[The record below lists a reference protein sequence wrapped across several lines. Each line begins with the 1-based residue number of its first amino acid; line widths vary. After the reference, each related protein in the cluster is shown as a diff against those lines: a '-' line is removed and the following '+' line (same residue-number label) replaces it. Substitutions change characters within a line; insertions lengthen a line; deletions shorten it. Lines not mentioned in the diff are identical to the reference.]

1 MIIEVEGRKYQVE
14 GVVFDKD
21 GTLIDFSHW
30 GPLMVERAGALR
42 KRFGLDG
49 KAAGELLLILGVDPA
64 TGRTTPAIHRPR
76 EETERLSAAFLSA
89 VLGIPEGE
97 ALHAV
102 RETFAEVDKEFPW
115 EKHLRPT
122 PGARELLSRLKGAG
136 GIIAVVTHDSTAPA
150 RRHLLYAGLLEYV
163 DLVVGADFFAARKP
177 DPEGILYAC
186 RLLDLPPSKMA
197 VVGDSREDVEA
208 GKAAGCFPVVGVLTG
223 KGGMGD
229 LEGADHI
236 VPDLRGIRVF
246 GPSR

>member
-1 MIIEVEGRKYQVE
+1 MVIGVEARKYQIE
-14 GVVFDKD
+14 GVIFDKD

-49 KAAGELLLILGVDPA
+49 GAARELSLILGVDPA

-76 EETERLSAAFLSA
+76 EETERLSASFLST

-102 RETFAEVDKEFPW
+102 RETFAEVDKGFPW
-115 EKHLRPT
+115 EKHLRPA
-122 PGARELLSRLKGAG
+122 PGARELLSRLKDAG
-136 GIIAVVTHDSTAPA
+136 GIVAVVTHDSTAPA

-163 DLVVGADFFAARKP
+163 DLVVGADRFAARKP

-186 RLLDLPPSKMA
+186 KILALPPSGMA

-208 GKAAGCFPVVGVLTG
+208 GKAAGCSPVIGVLTG
-223 KGGMGD
+223 KGRGED
-229 LEGADHI
+229 LQGADHVI
-236 VPDLRGIRVF
+236 DDLREIRVLA
-246 GPSR
+246 P